1 MVLNDLYSNESAGFT
16 LIELLVVISIIS
28 LLSSVVLA
36 SINGVRESAR
46 ESRVQA
52 DLQQIRLAIEQLK
65 SDTGLLPNGLNPSE
79 CIQNPEAQL
88 DQCAA
93 GIECNDGTFSGW
105 GGPYMEPVPE
115 DPWGTVYQFD
125 PDYKCKQAAEGCE
138 QTDSGLD
145 TRAIFSCG
153 PNQSCGYDSDN
164 IVRVMCK
171 R

>member
-65 SDTGLLPNGLNPSE
+65 SDTGLLPNGLDPSE
-79 CIQNPEAQL
+79 CIHT
-88 DQCAA
+88 A
-93 GIECNDGTFSGW
+93 GS
-105 GGPYMEPVPE
+105 V
-115 DPWGTVYQFD
+115 
-125 PDYKCKQAAEGCE
+125 
-138 QTDSGLD
+138 
-145 TRAIFSCG
+145 CG
-153 PNQSCGYDSDN
+153 RY
-164 IVRVMCK
+164 
-171 R
+171 